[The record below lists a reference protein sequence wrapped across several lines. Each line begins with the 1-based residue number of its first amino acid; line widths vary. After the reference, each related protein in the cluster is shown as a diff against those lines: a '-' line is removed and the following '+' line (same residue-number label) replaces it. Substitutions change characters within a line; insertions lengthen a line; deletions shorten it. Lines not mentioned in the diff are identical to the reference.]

1 MAAAALGISATVG
14 VLVGTAPAA
23 PAAGGSQPGLD
34 ALHPNL
40 VRAAEFL
47 TGPEGITADV
57 PTQPGASYRLDLQ
70 APAGADYEVTFGT
83 GTAELSGAAR
93 TVVLDVA
100 ALETLTRLTMA
111 AVGGTPRLPA
121 QVAVH
126 RLD

>member
-23 PAAGGSQPGLD
+23 PAAGSSQPGLD

-40 VRAAEFL
+40 VRATEFV
-47 TGPEGITADV
+47 TGPEAITAEV

-70 APAGADYEVTFGT
+70 APVGADYEVTFAT
-83 GTAELSGAAR
+83 ATAELSGAAR
-93 TVVLDVA
+93 TVVLEVVA
-100 ALETLTRLTMA
+100 LDSLSRLTMA